1 MRGRSF
7 VLVFQAHAEIIELR
21 RRLNH
26 GQGTTF
32 LAVIHDPHL
41 AGGGDRVVSGRGGE
55 LLAAD

>member
-7 VLVFQAHAEIIELR
+7 ALVFHAQAELIELR
-21 RRLNH
+21 RRLNQ
-26 GQGTTF
+26 GQGMTF

-41 AGGGDRVVSGRGGE
+41 AGGGDRVVSRRGGE